1 MAPRLLPLLLLL
13 AACGTRGTYVSSGE
27 VPIVVWLLPGADGPG
42 PAYAR
47 PHLDAR
53 VDLYGP
59 VGVVDDNV
67 VYLYRRPSDRAP
79 DEKPQPEDWKPGN
92 AVVFEPTGE
101 RIQSRDGVWEGYRR
115 VEGERADPIIAELD
129 ARREP

>member
-1 MAPRLLPLLLLL
+1 MAARVLLLLPLAL
-13 AACGTRGTYVSSGE
+13 AACSTRGTYVSSGE

-47 PHLDAR
+47 PHLEAR

-79 DEKPQPEDWKPGN
+79 DEKPQAGDWNAAN

-101 RIQSRDGVWEGYRR
+101 RIQTRDGIWEGYRR
-115 VEGERADPIIAELD
+115 VESERAGPIIAELD
-129 ARREP
+129 ARQ